1 MFRMNPFYID
11 VPFSSAT
18 TKPVIKPPAF
28 TPYESAFQRGSAI
41 FTEVPTVFLSA
52 THYFRYREQ
61 ESKPGDFRKKK
72 QEGGLLREYPQYK
85 RLNRLSVFGAFR

>member
-1 MFRMNPFYID
+1 M
-11 VPFSSAT
+11 
-18 TKPVIKPPAF
+18 
-28 TPYESAFQRGSAI
+28 
-41 FTEVPTVFLSA
+41 PTVFLLA